1 MREDGLLPEVALQS
15 VPARVYGR
23 ICELIHIGRVRAADI
38 SEIRLRVCG
47 EASVTALG
55 ENIPLGERVS
65 VTEIA
70 ECVASLCRGSVYAH
84 METIRNGYICT
95 RDGIRVGVCGTLAAD
110 GRAVSEI
117 TSVNIRIAHI
127 IRGVCEYLLKLCYEP
142 PSIKS
147 LLIYSPPGIGKTTVL
162 RELAVRLGGELS
174 RRVAVI
180 DTRGELYIEKMFSG
194 TMCDILSGYPRAHGI
209 GIATRTLSPEV
220 IICDELGDAEEA
232 KQLLTA
238 QNTGVPIIASAH
250 ASNLTGLLSR
260 PNIRMLH
267 DAGIFSGYVGLSRE
281 RVNGRMGRC
290 FSFDYTPFEDSEEL
304 SVC

>member
-1 MREDGLLPEVALQS
+1 MRESGLFPDIIEDS
-15 VPARVYGR
+15 VPGHIYGQ
-23 ICELIHIGRVRAADI
+23 ICELVRIGRVRTEDI
-38 SEIRLRVCG
+38 SEIRLRAS
-47 EASVTALG
+47 EKASVTALG
-55 ENIPLGERVS
+55 ENISLGECVS
-65 VTEIA
+65 QAEIS
-70 ECVASLCRGSVYAH
+70 ECVTRLCRGSVYAH

-95 RDGIRVGVCGTLAAD
+95 QDGIRVGVCGRLAAD

-127 IRGVCEYLLKLCYEP
+127 IRGVCERLLKLCYEP
-142 PSIKS
+142 PVIKS

-162 RELAVRLGGELS
+162 RELAVRFGGELS
-174 RRVAVI
+174 RRVALI

-194 TMCDILSGYPRAHGI
+194 TMCDILSGYPRAQGI
-209 GIATRTLSPEV
+209 EIATRTLSPEV

-232 KQLLTA
+232 RQILTA

-250 ASNLTGLLSR
+250 ASSLGGLLSR

-267 DAGIFSGYVGLSRE
+267 EAGVFSGYVGLSRE

-290 FSFDYTPFEDSEEL
+290 FSFDYTPLEDIKEL
-304 SVC
+304 SAC